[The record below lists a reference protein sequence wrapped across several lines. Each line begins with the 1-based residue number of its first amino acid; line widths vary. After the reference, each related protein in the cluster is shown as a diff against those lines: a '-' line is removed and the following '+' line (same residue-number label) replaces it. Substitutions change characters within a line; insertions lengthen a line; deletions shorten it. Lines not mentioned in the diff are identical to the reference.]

1 MLTEALSIGARAWR
15 GVGRLGERGPADGP
29 RVMVLP
35 GFLATDHTTLG
46 LQRALGAAGYRVV
59 GWGQGFNRGARADT
73 IERIV
78 RHLEAFSG
86 RRPVLLI
93 GWSLGGL
100 FAREVAKA
108 RPDLVSGVVTL
119 GTPFS
124 GSLRANNVWRLYER
138 VAGHAVDRLPIV
150 ADLPVKPPVPTVAI
164 WSRRDG
170 VVAPSSARGL
180 PHESDR
186 TVEFSCTHM
195 AFATSVPAIR
205 RVLEVLKQPPLLS
218 W

>member
-1 MLTEALSIGARAWR
+1 
-15 GVGRLGERGPADGP
+15 
-29 RVMVLP
+29 MVLP

-46 LQRALGAAGYRVV
+46 LQRALAAAGYRVT
-59 GWGQGFNRGARADT
+59 GWAQGFNRGARTDT

-78 RHLEAFSG
+78 RHLESFSG
-86 RRPVLLI
+86 GGPVLLI

-100 FAREVAKA
+100 FAREIAKA

-124 GSLRANNVWRLYER
+124 GSLRANNVWRMYER
-138 VAGHAVDRLPIV
+138 IAGHAVDRLPIV
-150 ADLPVKPPVPTVAI
+150 ADLPAKPPVPTVAI

-170 VVAPSSARGL
+170 VVAPASARGN

-186 TVEFSCTHM
+186 TIEFTCTHM
-195 AFATSVPAIR
+195 AFATSASAIR
-205 RVLEVLKQPPLLS
+205 RVVEVLKQAPLVPR
-218 W
+218 

>member
-1 MLTEALSIGARAWR
+1 MLTEGLSIGARAWR
-15 GVGRLGERGPADGP
+15 AIGHLGERGPADGP

-46 LQRALGAAGYRVV
+46 LQRALAAAGYRVK
-59 GWGQGFNRGARADT
+59 GWSLGFNRGARADT

-78 RHLEAFSG
+78 GELEHFSNG
-86 RRPVLLI
+86 EPVLLV

-108 RPDLVSGVVTL
+108 RPDLVRGVVTL
-119 GTPFS
+119 GSPFS

-138 VAGHAVDRLPIV
+138 VAGHAVDALPID
-150 ADLPVKPPVPTVAI
+150 ADLPGKPPVPTVAI

-170 VVAPSSARGL
+170 VVAPASARGE

-186 TVEFSCTHM
+186 QIEFSCTHM
-195 AFATSVPAIR
+195 AFATSAPAIR
-205 RVLEVLKQPPLLS
+205 KVVEVLREPPLV
-218 W
+218 